1 MYSTDSEITVCH
13 IHTLHDLLALTKGI
27 VNVLSCRS
35 YLVKVHP
42 IPHAYGRTGVFENI
56 FMEHIQFAIVKCTVV
71 CYRESA
77 HPYIGDISRNTVVSN
92 ATNGP
97 DPSIKRF
104 PQLSDGAGGR
114 EPRTECLLYILLCF
128 V

>member
-1 MYSTDSEITVCH
+1 MP
-13 IHTLHDLLALTKGI
+13 HTYLTRLISVNQRI

-35 YLVKVHP
+35 YLVKVRP

-77 HPYIGDISRNTVVSN
+77 HPYIGGISRNTVVSN
-92 ATNGP
+92 ATNSP

-104 PQLSDGAGGR
+104 PQLSDGAGDASTARSVSCINCYVLFNG
-114 EPRTECLLYILLCF
+114 
-128 V
+128 